1 MKATYFTSGAA
12 FRAWLE
18 KNHAEH
24 DELLV
29 GFHKRATGAP
39 SLTWN
44 ESVDA
49 ALCFGW
55 IDGVRRGVDDA
66 RYTIRFT
73 PRRKTSI
80 WSVKNIKRMQ
90 ELLAEGL
97 VSAAGRAAFEAR
109 RADRTALYSFEQRT
123 RPELAGAQLAAL
135 QANAKAWAW
144 WQTQAPS
151 YQRAASHWVISAKR
165 EETRASRLAVLIKDS
180 AAGLRIAPMRPYP
193 KPTPKPKP
201 KPTPKPSPKPKPKR
215 S

>member
-1 MKATYFTSGAA
+1 MKATYFASGAA

-18 KNHAEH
+18 ANHETA
-24 DELLV
+24 DEKLV
-29 GFHKRATGAP
+29 GFYKRATGTP

-55 IDGVRRGVDDA
+55 IDGVRKGVDDA

-73 PRRKTSI
+73 PRRKGSI

-123 RPELAGAQLAAL
+123 RPELTGEQLAAL

-165 EETRASRLAVLIKDS
+165 EETRATRLAILIKDA
-180 AAGLRIAPMRPYP
+180 AAGLRIGPMRW
-193 KPTPKPKP
+193 TPKP
-201 KPTPKPSPKPKPKR
+201 KPTPKPRPKPKR
-215 S
+215 A